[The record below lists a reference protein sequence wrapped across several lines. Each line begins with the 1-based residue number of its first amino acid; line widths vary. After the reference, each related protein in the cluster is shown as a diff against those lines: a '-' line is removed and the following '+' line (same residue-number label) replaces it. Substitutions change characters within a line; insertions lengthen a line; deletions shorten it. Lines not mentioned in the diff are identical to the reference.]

1 MGIYYE
7 NNLILYPKPYKKK
20 NYQIMYLIYNSYGF
34 IIKNNLI
41 FYPN

>member
-7 NNLILYPKPYKKK
+7 NNLILYPKPYKK
-20 NYQIMYLIYNSYGF
+20 NYQIMYLIYNFYGF